1 MINKLFLFSVQPW
14 NLIMFF
20 VDDRFLFFQRIW
32 FRRDPRGVVL
42 AEIRGLECLNPPSG
56 FKLL

>member
-1 MINKLFLFSVQPW
+1 
-14 NLIMFF
+14 MFF